1 MERAVVLGAHR
12 AERTLPRALTDA
24 DAALVRALTN
34 PAAAERPTAAALA
47 ASFGA
52 ASRDEPALAL

>member
-34 PAAAERPTAAALA
+34 PVAAERPTAAALA
-47 ASFGA
+47 ASFGVV
-52 ASRDEPALAL
+52 SEEPALLF